1 MKRETMNYRGYK
13 IFVLLGL
20 LQLSGFVLSQELV
33 MKEQQRTLEDNAA
46 DEVLLEAGDDS
57 LVLDKGLLGEHW
69 SRQLFEQKLVSKRD
83 SLGRPIIELSNIEP
97 SLLPVLKN
105 LLEKKARVSLEG
117 DYAVTSLVYE
127 GLKAQKLTVDQ
138 VGQLLLELDYMR
150 VSQAIIAGTARVFV
164 ELLGDNEVDAEIFPG
179 NDSVR
184 REINRYFHLMRDRY
198 VESWP
203 KGEVWLQDLLEFK
216 KINVKERVRD
226 FKLDLSGLSLDY
238 ACPLAELAKYGL
250 DYASLTVVDLG
261 NNQLTSVPGELV
273 SNAQS

>member
-1 MKRETMNYRGYK
+1 MNYREYK
-13 IFVLLGL
+13 IFLLLGL

-33 MKEQQRTLEDNAA
+33 MEEQQRMLEDNAA
-46 DEVLLEAGDDS
+46 DEVLLVAGDDS
-57 LVLDKGLLGEHW
+57 LILDKGLLEEPW
-69 SRQLFEQKLVSKRD
+69 YRQLFEQKLVNKRD

-150 VSQAIIAGTARVFV
+150 VSQALIAGTARVFV
-164 ELLGDNEVDAEIFPG
+164 ELLGDNEVDAEIFAG

-184 REINRYFHLMRDRY
+184 REINRYFHLMRDKY
-198 VESWP
+198 VENWP

-226 FKLDLSGLSLDY
+226 FKLDLSGLSL
-238 ACPLAELAKYGL
+238 ELCL
-250 DYASLTVVDLG
+250 S
-261 NNQLTSVPGELV
+261 SC
-273 SNAQS
+273 